1 MQSGSGR
8 CAAEA
13 ATAGS
18 ARYFGRIAVLL
29 SGLAVSACVN
39 AGQIAD
45 LTDTSRAAVAIE
57 LVDGAPSAVV
67 HRFVDALKD
76 EAAARQIA
84 MVAPSKANYRLR
96 GYLAVQAAE
105 ETASVTSVTW
115 ALDVYGADQRRAVRL
130 AGEQKTA
137 GGRWEQLDDQVLRRI
152 ARAGA
157 EQLAAF
163 LGTVRPPAAPAFAPP
178 PPPQPAASLLGALDD
193 WAPEAS
199 GIFRI
204 LRREPARTEAVADTA
219 VPLPPGAIPLPRR
232 RPTAAGPG
240 IG

>member
-8 CAAEA
+8 RAADA
-13 ATAGS
+13 APVGIS
-18 ARYFGRIAVLL
+18 RCFGRIAVVL

-45 LTDTSRAAVAIE
+45 LSDTGRAAVAIE
-57 LVDGAPSAVV
+57 LVDGAPSGVV
-67 HRFVDALKD
+67 HRFVDALKE

-84 MVAPSKANYRLR
+84 VVAPSKANYRLR

-105 ETASVTSVTW
+105 ETASTTSVTW
-115 ALDVYGADQRRAVRL
+115 ALDVYGADQRRAIRL
-130 AGEQKTA
+130 AGEEKTA
-137 GGRWEQLDDQVLRRI
+137 GGRWEQVDDQVLRRI

-157 EQLAAF
+157 ERFAAF
-163 LGTVRPPAAPAFAPP
+163 LGTVRPPATADVAPP
-178 PPPQPAASLLGALDD
+178 PPPQTAASLLGALDD

-204 LRREPARTEAVADTA
+204 LRREPARTEAAADTA
-219 VPLPPGAIPLPRR
+219 VPLPPGTIPLPRR
-232 RPTAAGPG
+232 RPTASGAG